1 MIVSATVLLP
11 TLLTTLVVTEA
22 LQVYDCEGVNTT
34 YEVVDMLQTEDC
46 PPQTGLYMPAKMAYV
61 QVLQV
66 EPSTRIWGL
75 LCQMHVSRFVV
86 TCEKV
91 LHAIDGPM
99 WTVWRKSRVMSAKAC
114 LQARKN
120 HYVVVGPKKEKLHF
134 DLGITAS
141 GGYFTNGGTD
151 GEGWLNCKSFR
162 SAWLNVKY
170 GYEQT
175 MVELTVR
182 YVYGAYDRKK
192 DTVEFEG
199 VAEIASR
206 GSLADSMVGRVVWD
220 TTEPAN
226 CADAASEVFKGSA
239 DRFALTADPES
250 LPGSLIL
257 VNKYKT
263 DQYAGFHLRGP
274 RDLCGHQ
281 CYTCLLYTSPSP
293 RDLST
298 SRMPSSA

>member
-1 MIVSATVLLP
+1 MLPLLFLATLA
-11 TLLTTLVVTEA
+11 VTEA

-34 YEVVDMLQTEDC
+34 YEVVDMLRTEDC

-66 EPSTRIWGL
+66 EPSTRIRGL
-75 LCQMHVSRFVV
+75 QCRMHLSRFITTCDKVSHHVS
-86 TCEKV
+86 
-91 LHAIDGPM
+91 GPM
-99 WTVWRKSRVMSAKAC
+99 WTVWRKSYVMSAKAC
-114 LQARKN
+114 QQARRN
-120 HYVVVGPKKEKLHF
+120 HYITVGPAKDKLHF

-141 GGYFTNGGTD
+141 GVYFTNGATD
-151 GEGWLNCKSFR
+151 GEGWLRCKSFR
-162 SAWLNVKY
+162 SDWLNVRY
-170 GYEQT
+170 GYEQM

-182 YVYGAYDRKK
+182 YIYGAYDRKK
-192 DTVEFEG
+192 GTVEFEG
-199 VAEIASR
+199 VAEMASR
-206 GSLADSMVGRVVWD
+206 SSLADSMVGRVVWD
-220 TTEPAN
+220 TAEPAN
-226 CADAASEVFKGSA
+226 CVDAASEVFKGSA

-281 CYTCLLYTSPSP
+281 CY
-293 RDLST
+293 ST
-298 SRMPSSA
+298 HLP